1 MAIEKVTFKQMML
14 ILIKLVTVLREK
26 NVFLPREK
34 HDFRI
39 KSNSFKSG
47 GKIPKKFT
55 PYGKDIHPD
64 FYFTGIPRH
73 TKSFAI
79 ICDDPDTPSGEIFTH
94 WVVKNIPLNVQKIE
108 EGEQVGEEIK
118 NSWGFTRYSGP
129 KPPSGT
135 HRYFFKLYAIRED
148 KLVARTL
155 NALRKEIEAK
165 KVGEAKLMGI
175 YSKE

>member
-1 MAIEKVTFKQMML
+1 
-14 ILIKLVTVLREK
+14 
-26 NVFLPREK
+26 
-34 HDFRI
+34 
-39 KSNSFKSG
+39 
-47 GKIPKKFT
+47 
-55 PYGKDIHPD
+55 
-64 FYFTGIPRH
+64 
-73 TKSFAI
+73 
-79 ICDDPDTPSGEIFTH
+79 
-94 WVVKNIPLNVQKIE
+94 VKNIPLNVQKIE

-165 KVGEAKLMGI
+165 KKI
-175 YSKE
+175 IRWN